1 MFDNLS
7 SNFDPN
13 FPMKAKQSIQRK
25 RIIVVD
31 WDKRKATETARI
43 NVTLL
48 NLPNIVQVVYVALLM
63 VY

>member
-31 WDKRKATETARI
+31 WDKRK
-43 NVTLL
+43 VT
-48 NLPNIVQVVYVALLM
+48 
-63 VY
+63 